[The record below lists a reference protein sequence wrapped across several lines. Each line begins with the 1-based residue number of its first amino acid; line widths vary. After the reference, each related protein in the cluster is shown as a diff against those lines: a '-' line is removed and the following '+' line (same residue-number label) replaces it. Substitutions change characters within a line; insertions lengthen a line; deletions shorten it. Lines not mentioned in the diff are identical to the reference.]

1 MAYIQMYSYQRRFT
15 WDSRKSADN
24 LTERG
29 FDFAFASRIFEGRTL
44 EREDDRW
51 DYGERRVIAIG
62 VVETITLIVVY
73 TDRVVPAGHVV
84 RRIISARVASRQERK
99 TYEVAIQE
107 G

>member
-1 MAYIQMYSYQRRFT
+1 MYSHQRRFI
-15 WDSRKSADN
+15 WDARKSADN
-24 LTERG
+24 LAERG

-73 TDRVVPAGHVV
+73 TDRVVPAGRAV